1 MEMLNVATNVIHHL
15 FNLCSLLLRQSNGS
29 KGLKVN
35 CCFVHT
41 HRHTGLLNKLDKCRL
56 SFANGGSKRVGI
68 AKENTKGCM

>member
-15 FNLCSLLLRQSNGS
+15 SNLCSVLLRQSNGS

-41 HRHTGLLNKLDKCRL
+41 HRHTGLLNKWTNAD
-56 SFANGGSKRVGI
+56 
-68 AKENTKGCM
+68 